1 MTGRSLKGV
10 GSYRKIGAAAISIA
24 VFLLIWQL
32 AVMFTDVGI
41 VMVGPV
47 EVIGRFFVSM
57 VKPIGHDTIQMHIL
71 WSLSRVMTGFILGSV
86 LGIVLGILMGWF
98 RPMNA
103 LFRPLYEIIRPIPPI
118 AWIPLSI
125 VWFGIGE
132 PSKYF
137 IIFLAAFSA
146 ITMNAFAGVKAVDP
160 ELIGAARMLGANNRQ
175 VFTTI
180 VLPSCVPHIFA
191 GLQIAIG
198 SSWATVVAAEMV
210 RASQGV
216 GWVIIRGQDSNS
228 TVQIMIGIVAVGIV
242 GFALAVLMR
251 WIEARLCAWNVR
263 GK

>member
-1 MTGRSLKGV
+1 MMDTKKLKQLAKDSVYGL
-10 GSYRKIGAAAISIA
+10 ISVC
-24 VFLLIWQL
+24 VFLCIW
-32 AVMFTDVGI
+32 AFGVRTSDIGI
-41 VMVGPV
+41 VMPGPGK
-47 EVIGRFFVSM
+47 VIYEFIQSFFV
-57 VKPIGHDTIQMHIL
+57 PIGKYTMPGHIL
-71 WSLSRVMTGFILGSV
+71 WSLYRVLPAYIVGSV
-86 LGIVLGILMGWF
+86 LGIVIGIAMGWF
-98 RPMNA
+98 RYVNSF
-103 LFRPLYEIIRPIPPI
+103 LRPLYEMIRPIPPI
-118 AWIPLSI
+118 AWIPISI

-146 ITMNAFAGVKAVDP
+146 ITMNAFAGVRSVDP

-210 RASQGV
+210 RSSEGV

-228 TVQIMIGIVAVGIV
+228 TVQIMVGIVAIGII

-263 GK
+263 GR